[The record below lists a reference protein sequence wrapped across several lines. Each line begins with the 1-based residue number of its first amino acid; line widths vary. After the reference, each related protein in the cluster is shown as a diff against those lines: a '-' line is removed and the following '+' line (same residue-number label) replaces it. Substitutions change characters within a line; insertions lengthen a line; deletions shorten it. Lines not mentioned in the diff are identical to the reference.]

1 MPYLQSV
8 RSGERKPGLYT
19 DNMNIANRVSRKK
32 PEIIVE
38 ILKHIS
44 SYGHAGGLQITSL
57 MYLCYVEHGRLK
69 KFLVNLAEKNLVEYY
84 KKSGR
89 YKITHDG
96 TIFLEKYRTTKHLPK
111 MLDFLHQ
118 K

>member
-1 MPYLQSV
+1 M
-8 RSGERKPGLYT
+8 
-19 DNMNIANRVSRKK
+19 DNRNIANMVSRKK
-32 PEIIVE
+32 AEIIVE

-69 KFLVNLAEKNLVEYY
+69 KFLVNLAEKNLIEYY

-89 YKITHDG
+89 YKITQDG
-96 TIFLEKYRTTKHLPK
+96 AIFLEKYRTTKSLPN